1 MLFEIIFGIIA
12 AAILVVWTRKKD
24 ISFWRFALVIGAL
37 IYVGFA
43 LVGQQ
48 WDWLPIEFGG
58 VLLYSFF
65 VFLSFRFSILFLALG
80 WALHVVWDLALHFD
94 GHPGYVPDWYPG
106 ACLGF
111 DLLIAGYLVCFF
123 LEKKR
128 KTPSLR

>member
-1 MLFEIIFGIIA
+1 MFLVEIIIGIIA
-12 AAILVVWTRKKD
+12 AAILVFVARKKE
-24 ISFWRFALVIGAL
+24 ISFWRYALVIGAL

-43 LVGQQ
+43 IVGQQ
-48 WDWLPIEFGG
+48 WDWLPIELGG

-80 WALHVVWDLALHFD
+80 WALHVVWDLGLHFG

-111 DLLIAGYLVCFF
+111 DLLIAGYLVWGF
-123 LEKKR
+123 LEKK
-128 KTPSLR
+128 KQFL